1 MAQLSRWTDAM
12 KTDGAKPPP
21 SADTKPPV
29 ASLSGSK
36 TVPSARPPPS
46 QQELKKQPS
55 AVEEEYE
62 EEFEDYDED
71 FEEEGS
77 PAKPSAKPQVNP
89 KQQPSLAPPKPVSTS
104 FAPTPAL
111 DLKGAH
117 GKDAD
122 WGNNA
127 PPMSTTM
134 DAKRTQRDREDA
146 VPKTARRNL
155 ENMTS
160 SLARSI
166 ADPRSMRVQRIMNS
180 KVLDLHSEKF
190 TQLTLLPSTPY
201 EFYNNILRKP
211 NAHIKQVGVPV
222 DQEVREIEVNTD
234 EVVMKDEVVQA
245 SFEDDTKFF
254 KVLDDIRQRRKK
266 GGDHSMKDVADIDS
280 LRNMAPS
287 DTSFPGAE
295 ERGTSSLSSFLQR
308 ASGVIEGVLDSE
320 RSAKDTDSKAAG
332 SRSSQSSILD
342 ATAISFGTDKSK
354 GENELIRTRATTYV
368 RFSSVQ
374 THVLLS
380 VHPYPTEDSENDL
393 LPEKGLISIWDLVAS
408 SGAPHYIL
416 ESTSQ

>member
-1 MAQLSRWTDAM
+1 MNDRTSSMAQLSRWTDAM
-12 KTDGAKPPP
+12 KVDGAKGAPVAESKP
-21 SADTKPPV
+21 SG

-36 TVPSARPPPS
+36 TVPMAKTTPD
-46 QQELKKQPS
+46 QQEPRKQPS
-55 AVEEEYE
+55 TLEEEYE

-77 PAKPSAKPQVNP
+77 PAKPSSKPIVASKP
-89 KQQPSLAPPKPVSTS
+89 QPSLAPPKPLPAS
-104 FAPTPAL
+104 FVPTPAF
-111 DLKGAH
+111 DLKSIQ
-117 GKDAD
+117 GKDGDRGSPVSSLA
-122 WGNNA
+122 
-127 PPMSTTM
+127 SL
-134 DAKRTQRDREDA
+134 DAKKLQRERDDA

-155 ENMTS
+155 ENITS

-211 NAHIKQVGVPV
+211 SAHIKQVGVPV
-222 DQEVREIEVNTD
+222 DQEIREMEVNTE

-254 KVLDDIRQRRKK
+254 KVLDDIRQRRRK
-266 GGDHSMKDVADIDS
+266 GGGEHSMKNIADMDS
-280 LRNMAPS
+280 LRNTAPP
-287 DTSFPGAE
+287 DTAIPGAG

-320 RSAKDTDSKAAG
+320 RSAKDTDNKATG
-332 SRSSQSSILD
+332 NRSSQSSILD
-342 ATAISFGTDKSK
+342 ATVISFGTDKSK
-354 GENELIRTRATTYV
+354 GENELIRMRATSFV

-374 THVLLS
+374 THLLLS
-380 VHPYPTEDSENDL
+380 VHPYPLEESENDL
-393 LPEKGLISIWDLVAS
+393 LPEKVCVCIF
-408 SGAPHYIL
+408 
-416 ESTSQ
+416 

>member
-1 MAQLSRWTDAM
+1 MNDRASSMAQLSRWTDAM
-12 KTDGAKPPP
+12 KTDGVKPPP
-21 SADTKPPV
+21 SADSKPPA
-29 ASLSGSK
+29 ASISGSK
-36 TVPSARPPPS
+36 TVPPARSPPS

-122 WGNNA
+122 WGNTA
-127 PPMSTTM
+127 PPLSTTM

-245 SFEDDTKFF
+245 
-254 KVLDDIRQRRKK
+254 
-266 GGDHSMKDVADIDS
+266 
-280 LRNMAPS
+280 
-287 DTSFPGAE
+287 
-295 ERGTSSLSSFLQR
+295 
-308 ASGVIEGVLDSE
+308 
-320 RSAKDTDSKAAG
+320 
-332 SRSSQSSILD
+332 
-342 ATAISFGTDKSK
+342 
-354 GENELIRTRATTYV
+354 
-368 RFSSVQ
+368 
-374 THVLLS
+374 
-380 VHPYPTEDSENDL
+380 
-393 LPEKGLISIWDLVAS
+393 
-408 SGAPHYIL
+408 
-416 ESTSQ
+416 

>member
-12 KTDGAKPPP
+12 KSDGTKGPP
-21 SADTKPPV
+21 AAETKPSGV
-29 ASLSGSK
+29 SLSGSK
-36 TVPSARPPPS
+36 NIPVAKPPS
-46 QQELKKQPS
+46 GHEPRKQTS
-55 AVEEEYE
+55 TVEEDYE

-77 PAKPSAKPQVNP
+77 PAKPSSKPVVAP
-89 KQQPSLAPPKPVSTS
+89 SQQPSLAPPKPLPTS

-111 DLKGAH
+111 DLKSSH
-117 GKDAD
+117 SRDAERSSQV
-122 WGNNA
+122 
-127 PPMSTTM
+127 PPLATA
-134 DAKRTQRDREDA
+134 DAKKLQRDREDA
-146 VPKTARRNL
+146 VPKTARRSL
-155 ENMTS
+155 ENITS

-222 DQEVREIEVNTD
+222 DQEIREMEVNT
-234 EVVMKDEVVQA
+234 EEIGMKDEVVQA

-266 GGDHSMKDVADIDS
+266 GGEHTMKDIVDMDS
-280 LRNMAPS
+280 LRNLAPVDS
-287 DTSFPGAE
+287 SIPGAE
-295 ERGTSSLSSFLQR
+295 ERGTGSLSSFLQR
-308 ASGVIEGVLDSE
+308 ASGVVEGVLDSE
-320 RSAKDTDSKAAG
+320 RSVKDIDNKATA

-342 ATAISFGTDKSK
+342 SAAIAFGTDKSK
-354 GENELIRTRATTYV
+354 GENELIRMRATSFV

-374 THVLLS
+374 THMLLS
-380 VHPYPTEDSENDL
+380 VHPYPLEDNENDL
-393 LPEKGLISIWDLVAS
+393 LPEKVLMHV
-408 SGAPHYIL
+408 Y
-416 ESTSQ
+416 